1 MYLVQR
7 CTKKFRQYQSE
18 AVADAFS
25 LDYMGSAEFEFGA
38 IPKSIR
44 KLAQKNLVQTSFK
57 HKSKNGKEHTI
68 HVVADHDEQG
78 DAVEAIRKYL
88 SASSP
93 YRNLKEYIH
102 LWELVNEDKKREE
115 YWETF
120 WWCVDENSNYRVDG
134 NTAEERDRT
143 AREDKVLN
151 FAFSLDPEQ
160 CRAFKLAVKAS
171 REKYNADLLKK
182 TPA

>member
-7 CTKKFRQYQSE
+7 CTKKFKVYKNETVSE
-18 AVADAFS
+18 AFS
-25 LDYMGSAEFEFGA
+25 LDYMGSSEFEFGA

-57 HKSKNGKEHTI
+57 HKSKNGKEYTI
-68 HVVADHDEQG
+68 YVLADHEEQG
-78 DAVEAIRKYL
+78 EAVKAIRDYL
-88 SASSP
+88 NAPSP
-93 YRNLKEYIH
+93 YRQLKEFIH
-102 LWELVNEDKKREE
+102 LWGLVNEDKTRENYE
-115 YWETF
+115 ETF
-120 WWCVDENSNYRVDG
+120 WWCVDENSNCRVKG
-134 NTAEERDRT
+134 KTVEERD
-143 AREDKVLN
+143 EDAMRDGVIN

-182 TPA
+182 AA